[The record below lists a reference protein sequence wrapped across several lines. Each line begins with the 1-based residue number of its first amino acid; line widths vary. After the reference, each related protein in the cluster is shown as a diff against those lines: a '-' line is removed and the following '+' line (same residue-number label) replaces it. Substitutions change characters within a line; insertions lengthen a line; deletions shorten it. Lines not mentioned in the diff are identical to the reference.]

1 MLSLVIHCVALGPTL
16 LCLLL
21 ISKEA
26 APSSPELQ
34 IFRHFLL
41 LLTMATTMFTS
52 IALSISSLSLSKGSY
67 PGTFKVLIIT
77 DSIFSSGQGI
87 FILAIFGLTP

>member
-1 MLSLVIHCVALGPTL
+1 MTMT
-16 LCLLL
+16 
-21 ISKEA
+21 ISN
-26 APSSPELQ
+26 
-34 IFRHFLL
+34 F
-41 LLTMATTMFTS
+41 

-87 FILAIFGLTP
+87 FILAIFGIDTITNVGTLVRNFLDRIVALSGIHSDMTLC